1 MKTVLLFAFAL
12 VGFVSGSARAADASE
27 EALLDRWLN
36 AQTNLVSWSAEFT
49 QIRRFP
55 TLTQPLETPGRVSFK
70 APSSFRWQLGEPA
83 RTIAVRGP
91 GEALIYYP
99 KLKRAERYALGA
111 EARGPW
117 KDAMALLDAGFPRSR
132 AQLVERFEVEEIAAS
147 KGTCRLRL
155 RPRGLR
161 ARRLL
166 PKMSLEF
173 DVRTLGLTA
182 SEFEFADGSS
192 MRNEYR
198 NLKADPAMADEVFR
212 LELPAEVTVKEPGTR

>member
-1 MKTVLLFAFAL
+1 MAFAL
-12 VGFVSGSARAADASE
+12 LTSTLVGFNSLRAAEVD

-55 TLTQPLETPGRVSFK
+55 TLTQPLKTQGRVSFK

-91 GEALIYYP
+91 EEALIYYP

-111 EARGPW
+111 EATGPW

-132 AQLVERFEVEEIAAS
+132 AQLEERFEVVAIAAS
-147 KGTCRLRL
+147 GGTCRLQL
-155 RPRGLR
+155 RPRGVR

-166 PKMSLEF
+166 PRMSLEF
-173 DVRTLGLTA
+173 DVKTLGLSA
-182 SEFEFADGSS
+182 SEFEFPDGSS

-212 LELPAEVTVKEPGTR
+212 LSLPAEVTVKEPGAR